1 MCRLMG
7 FRRTMHKPSFFQPEF
22 PMSRPTANLA
32 DQDDKGMRWLRDTP
46 HQDDARAMA
55 PYTVFPRLF
64 AAVIVALA
72 AASLVLPIAHEVR
85 AEDAVDTALVMAV
98 DISQSV
104 DDNRYRLQMEGIAQ
118 ALEDPSVVRVITSG
132 PKRAILFTLI
142 GWADHAKVLLPWTSI
157 GSASDAAAVAKMLR
171 SLPSSSGEYT
181 CLGRML
187 KYLGDVT
194 LSPVPVRVDR
204 VVVDVSGDGPDNCTS
219 VDYVRQ
225 HRDRLVAD
233 GVIINGLPILEDG
246 TQRTIQR
253 WNRAPGSTQDEFPLP
268 SKEDARTLTLW
279 YERYV
284 MGGQGAFVITA
295 EGYEDFARAI
305 RRKFIQE
312 IAGRAPRGDG
322 GQRPRGET
330 GGELSALH
338 NRVSGALWHGAA
350 TGGYGNSK

>member
-1 MCRLMG
+1 MSISPGAALSAGYTWDFWRIMSSATTSSCATPRGAPLCR
-7 FRRTMHKPSFFQPEF
+7 
-22 PMSRPTANLA
+22 PMATVIGAVAVALA
-32 DQDDKGMRWLRDTP
+32 MLGGSL
-46 HQDDARAMA
+46 RAMA
-55 PYTVFPRLF
+55 
-64 AAVIVALA
+64 A
-72 AASLVLPIAHEVR
+72 
-85 AEDAVDTALVMAV
+85 DAVDTALVMAV

-104 DDNRYRLQMEGIAQ
+104 DENRYRLQMEGIAQ

-132 PKRAILFTLI
+132 PRKAILFTLV
-142 GWADHAKVLLPWTSI
+142 GWADRAKVLLPWTWI

-171 SLPSSSGEYT
+171 SLPASSGEYT

-194 LSPVPVRVDR
+194 LNPVPVQADR
-204 VVVDVSGDGPDNCTS
+204 IVVDVSGDGPDNCTS
-219 VDYVRQ
+219 VEYVRQ
-225 HRDRLVAD
+225 QRDRLVGD

-246 TQRTIQR
+246 TERTIQR
-253 WNRAPGSTQDEFPLP
+253 WNRAPGSTQEEFPLP

-312 IAGRAPRGDG
+312 IAWPKASLKTR
-322 GQRPRGET
+322 T
-330 GGELSALH
+330 
-338 NRVSGALWHGAA
+338 AA
-350 TGGYGNSK
+350 R

>member
-1 MCRLMG
+1 M
-7 FRRTMHKPSFFQPEF
+7 RTSNCH
-22 PMSRPTANLA
+22 
-32 DQDDKGMRWLRDTP
+32 
-46 HQDDARAMA
+46 
-55 PYTVFPRLF
+55 PRF
-64 AAVIVALA
+64 AAALLVAGAIALLA
-72 AASLVLPIAHEVR
+72 MGALRQAA

-104 DDNRYRLQMEGIAQ
+104 DEKRYRLQMEGIAQ
-118 ALEDPSVVRVITSG
+118 ALEEPGVVRVITSG
-132 PKRAILFTLI
+132 PHKAILFALI
-142 GWADHAKVLLPWTSI
+142 GWADQPKVLLPWTWI
-157 GSASDAAAVAKMLR
+157 GSASDATAVAKMLR
-171 SLPSSSGEYT
+171 SLPSWSGEYT

-194 LSPVPVRVDR
+194 LNPVPVRTAR

-219 VDYVRQ
+219 IPYVRRQ
-225 HRDRLVAD
+225 RDRLVGD

-246 TQRTIQR
+246 TERTIQR

-312 IAGRAPRGDG
+312 IAWREPAA
-322 GQRPRGET
+322 GQKT
-330 GGELSALH
+330 
-338 NRVSGALWHGAA
+338 AA
-350 TGGYGNSK
+350 AR